1 MKRPLNIEPLTRWAT
16 SFAALAVAAII
27 FALTEQPPEAS
38 SSLSGAVSSAILNSA
53 EIAAPELTEPSS
65 QLIKFVP
72 GAVVIQP
79 IGLGIG
85 FRQLA
90 HTIEFFTLG
99 AFVATAE
106 RMWLCKLRVSSH
118 LASAAMP
125 VGICAVYSLFDQI
138 HKLFVP
144 GREFDA
150 IDLGFDA
157 MGYMAA
163 CALVFCIASLLHR
176 KGQTTGN
183 CSRL

>member
-1 MKRPLNIEPLTRWAT
+1 
-16 SFAALAVAAII
+16 
-27 FALTEQPPEAS
+27 
-38 SSLSGAVSSAILNSA
+38 
-53 EIAAPELTEPSS
+53 
-65 QLIKFVP
+65 
-72 GAVVIQP
+72 
-79 IGLGIG
+79 
-85 FRQLA
+85 
-90 HTIEFFTLG
+90 
-99 AFVATAE
+99 
-106 RMWLCKLRVSSH
+106 MWLCKLRASSH

-125 VGICAVYSLFDQI
+125 VGICPAYSLFDQI

-150 IDLGFDA
+150 MDLGFDA